1 MSAFG
6 QATAAIL
13 RPAFSRS
20 STKVNSRHN
29 NHRVVVIGKES
40 TGKSQL
46 VASLTGGSSRASGFR
61 GSTVACE
68 TYRGAGHTFVDTPGI
83 LRKSDALTT
92 RTALG
97 QLEQT
102 NTVLLVVQATHL
114 DDELA
119 DLLPLVKDKQGA
131 VAVTFWDKVNATEE
145 TMEGLERLSRASG
158 LPFVPVD
165 ARRLSGDQRIQL
177 LAGLLSP
184 EPFPQGIQERA
195 GWRIEP
201 KPTLLE
207 HQYLGPVLAVF
218 LLLLPAV
225 AAVWAANTFAGLVD
239 PAVQSLTRPLAERLG
254 QLPSPASEV
263 LAGRYGFLTMGPL
276 LFVWAVPTV
285 VLYSLFLSIYKA
297 SGLIDRITTTIHPLV
312 RPLGL
317 SGRDLVRVVMGFGCN
332 VPAVISTRACSSCS
346 RGTCIS
352 AIAFGAACSYQLG
365 ATLGVF
371 AAAGLPY
378 LILPY
383 LLFLSAT
390 TLVYVRLT
398 APREARS
405 PLNLLLIEGRNFL
418 QWPGPSTI
426 WRETRGTLGQ
436 FFLKAIPIFFVV
448 TLIASLLDW
457 LGVIWNLAAALGP
470 LMALFHLPAEAALP
484 VVLASVRKDG
494 ILLFAEPDLV
504 EALTP
509 LQVLTGVYLAGV
521 LLPCL
526 VTMLTIAREQS
537 KRFVL
542 KLIGRQAL
550 AATIFTVL
558 LAWGGTLLSR

>member
-1 MSAFG
+1 
-6 QATAAIL
+6 
-13 RPAFSRS
+13 
-20 STKVNSRHN
+20 
-29 NHRVVVIGKES
+29 
-40 TGKSQL
+40 
-46 VASLTGGSSRASGFR
+46 
-61 GSTVACE
+61 
-68 TYRGAGHTFVDTPGI
+68 